1 MKNIFGLILLSLLVF
16 NSGCFAQAPAN
27 VNVQN
32 PKFNNRLELLLSF
45 SVPVIDVNDL
55 AETKDNYLL
64 LDAREMEEYEVSH
77 IEGAEYIGYDY
88 PRFEMLNDIPKDQPI
103 VLYCSIG
110 YRSEKLGEKLKKQGF
125 TNVQNLYGSIFEWT
139 NEGLPL
145 VDKNGKPTDKI
156 HTYNKKWSKW
166 VKKSDKVE
174 KVW

>member
-1 MKNIFGLILLSLLVF
+1 MKSILKLLLLGVIIFQ
-16 NSGCFAQAPAN
+16 SGCFAQAPAN

-32 PKFNNRLELLLSF
+32 PKFDNRLELLLSF

-55 AETKDNYLL
+55 AETKENYLI
-64 LDAREMEEYEVSH
+64 LDAREEEEYEVSH
-77 IEGAEYIGYDY
+77 IEGAEYIGYDQ
-88 PRFEMLNDIPKDQPI
+88 PKFEMLNDVPKDQPI

-125 TNVQNLYGSIFEWT
+125 SNVQNLYGSIFEWT

-145 VDKNGKPTDKI
+145 IDNNGQPTNKI
-156 HTYNKKWSKW
+156 HTFNKRWSKW
-166 VKKSDKVE
+166 VEKEQVE